1 MLAASLIHCT
11 VMDKSSRTT
20 YNRTKVMA
28 TVVLADSSHIIKA
41 QVYDM
46 DSLDLMILNGGLQI
60 KDFIPKSNRYVHLL
74 TYSHHVRFMFFK
86 SIYY

>member
-1 MLAASLIHCT
+1 MVLTLDMVRKLEPEKPCVEMIHCT
-11 VMDKSSRTT
+11 VMNKSSRTT

-28 TVVLADSSHIIKA
+28 TVVLADSSHIIKV

-60 KDFIPKSNRYVHLL
+60 KDFIPKSNGYVHL
-74 TYSHHVRFMFFK
+74 
-86 SIYY
+86 